1 MTTSWAMGRSG
12 RSTSTRPAD
21 RDIQSSKRGTLIMS
35 NGAAGG
41 PTGLSFD
48 GIVLRIDSG
57 AHEGVYILKD
67 TSLGVAKVLDQPTLT
82 AIESTFPGFT
92 TGTTG
97 IKEVTV
103 EERAATAT
111 AAA

>member
-1 MTTSWAMGRSG
+1 MG
-12 RSTSTRPAD
+12 
-21 RDIQSSKRGTLIMS
+21 

-57 AHEGVYILKD
+57 DLEGVYILKD
-67 TSLGVAKVLDQPTLT
+67 TSLAVAKVVDQRTLT
-82 AIESTFPGFT
+82 AIEGEFPGFT
-92 TGTTG
+92 TGAMG
-97 IKEVTV
+97 VKEVQV

-111 AAA
+111 AAAAKAVAAKATNG